1 MVSQPDPERLYTD
14 EEVAAILRRAVQPR
28 SRASANLPTRTREG
42 INLATLEQIATETGI
57 DPARVREAALS
68 LEADSESEGGS
79 ILFGPRSSHVFDR
92 VIEGEVPRERLSD
105 LVAAMRRLTRVKG
118 KVVEVGDWLEWTS
131 DASSIHVTVKPE
143 NGQTRLQLMGDAGF
157 RLLGIWGPLTLA
169 TFIAIVATGDA
180 GVLTVGLA
188 GIIVGW
194 GYAIARVAWEIA
206 GRRGPT
212 STVASSINSPSR
224 WRGWRC
230 LRTPR
235 VSKPHPASGWRSVR
249 NRTD

>member
-169 TFIAIVATGDA
+169 TFIAIVATGERRSPDRGARRYHSRLGVRDREGRLGDCGAEGGRQVRSPRRSTHPRGGEA
-180 GVLTVGLA
+180 GAAYGH
-188 GIIVGW
+188 
-194 GYAIARVAWEIA
+194 
-206 GRRGPT
+206 RG
-212 STVASSINSPSR
+212 
-224 WRGWRC
+224 
-230 LRTPR
+230 
-235 VSKPHPASGWRSVR
+235 
-249 NRTD
+249 

>member
-1 MVSQPDPERLYTD
+1 MANQPDPDRLYTD
-14 EEVAAILRRAVQPR
+14 EEVAAILQRAVQPR
-28 SRASANLPTRTREG
+28 ARVSASLPTRTREG
-42 INLATLEQIATETGI
+42 ISLATLEQIATETGI

-68 LEADSESEGGS
+68 LESHTDTQGGS
-79 ILFGPRSSHVFDR
+79 LIFGPRSSHVFDR

-131 DASSIHVTVKPE
+131 DASTIHLTVKPE

-157 RLLGIWGPLTLA
+157 KLIGIWGPLILA
-169 TFIAIVATGDA
+169 TIIAIVATGQE

-188 GIIVGW
+188 GLIAGW

-206 GRRGPT
+206 GRRAADKYGRLVDQLTVEVERLALPSDPT
-212 STVASSINSPSR
+212 PDNE
-224 WRGWRC
+224 
-230 LRTPR
+230 
-235 VSKPHPASGWRSVR
+235 
-249 NRTD
+249 DE